1 MMYVRRL
8 SNAFLLSRHDACFV
22 GQYRRYQR
30 SRCIKSRDDGKLI
43 TSACFGAS
51 DRYSLELT
59 IPTPEDMEDI
69 GGLLSVNSLPGDVI
83 LLDGDLGAGKTCFS
97 RGFVRAK
104 TGLPDERVTSP
115 TYLLSNAYS
124 VDSNLKVYHMDL
136 YRLSGNGDDLA
147 PLDLENVFENGI
159 SLIEWPSRLAT
170 KPETRLDIT
179 LTIESAVDGDVGQS
193 DDKNEDCKSRRMRL
207 DPHGVRWVERLEFL
221 EREGYF
227 EDLLV

>member
-1 MMYVRRL
+1 M
-8 SNAFLLSRHDACFV
+8 
-22 GQYRRYQR
+22 
-30 SRCIKSRDDGKLI
+30 
-43 TSACFGAS
+43 
-51 DRYSLELT
+51 
-59 IPTPEDMEDI
+59 
-69 GGLLSVNSLPGDVI
+69 LSVNSFPGDVI

-124 VDSNLKVYHMDL
+124 VDSNLKVHHMDL

-170 KPETRLDIT
+170 KPETRLDII
-179 LTIESAVDGDVGQS
+179 LTIESAIDVESS
-193 DDKNEDCKSRRMRL
+193 DENEDCKSRRMRL
-207 DPHGVRWVERLEFL
+207 EPHGDRWVERLEFL
-221 EREGYF
+221 KCEGYF